1 MAELE
6 VLIDTPSHRLIYRKD
21 TKIVHHELR
30 RFVHGESF
38 RAMLERGVE
47 AMEQRRA
54 IRWLSDDRGN
64 APVKPDD
71 SEWCKTIWFPRAL
84 AAGWKHWAVVMPE
97 GVLGQMNMRRWIE
110 MYAESGLNA
119 HPFADPERA
128 LAWLSQQP

>member
-6 VLIDTPSHRLIYRKD
+6 VLIDTPSHRLFYRKD

-30 RFVHGESF
+30 RFVHGQPF
-38 RAMLERGVE
+38 RDLLTRGVE
-47 AMEQRRA
+47 VMEEQRA
-54 IRWLSDDRGN
+54 LKWLSDDRGN
-64 APVKPDD
+64 APIKPLDT
-71 SEWCKTIWFPRAL
+71 EWGRRVWFPRAI

-119 HPFADPERA
+119 HPFDDP
-128 LAWLSQQP
+128 